1 MDDDIDFQE
10 INMKDD
16 DMTMFWI
23 IILFVPRH
31 KEKLTHHSAL
41 DPSTSPLPLE
51 VPTPKKYMLV
61 LYLNN
66 TGMVRKRTIDRPIQP
81 NTY

>member
-51 VPTPKKYMLV
+51 VPTPKK
-61 LYLNN
+61 
-66 TGMVRKRTIDRPIQP
+66 
-81 NTY
+81 